1 MKKIIM
7 VLGIILS
14 ITLMTIIFT
23 YSAQDKQ
30 TVTEK
35 KAPIVDVITSHDT
48 TFEEK
53 TEAEKQDAINIYDY
67 YVSKTVHVLEYGAL
81 CLFLCMALILIK
93 KRWLLYL
100 LAVVIS
106 TSYAILDEIHQKF
119 VADRTARQLDV
130 FFDLGGALI
139 CILGLELIYTIYHFF
154 MIKRKYQASLV

>member
-14 ITLMTIIFT
+14 ITLMTIIYS

-30 TVTEK
+30 TVTEQ
-35 KAPIVDVITSHDT
+35 KAPIVDVITQHDD
-48 TFEEK
+48 TFEQK

-67 YVSKTVHVLEYGAL
+67 YISKTVHVLEYGAL
-81 CLFLCMALILIK
+81 CLFLCMALILVK

-100 LAVVIS
+100 LAVLIS
-106 TSYAILDEIHQKF
+106 TSYAILDEVHQKF
-119 VADRTARQLDV
+119 VSDRTARQLDV

-139 CILGLELIYTIYHFF
+139 CVLGLELIYTIYHF
-154 MIKRKYQASLV
+154 IKIKSDYKKALA